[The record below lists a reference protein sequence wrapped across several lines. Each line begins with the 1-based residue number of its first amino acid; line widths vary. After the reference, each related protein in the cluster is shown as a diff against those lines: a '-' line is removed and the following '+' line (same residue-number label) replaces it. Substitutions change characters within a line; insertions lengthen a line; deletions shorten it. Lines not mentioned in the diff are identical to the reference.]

1 MPFNQKILESLE
13 WIISQDRTT
22 LLEASYDFKVE
33 SIAYCIYHFNI
44 LNVQLPILEEMI
56 ATGRIKTVKNAA
68 FKDYLLQLWEHRK
81 FIKYR
86 ETQVTQIQ
94 YERIDPY
101 LDNSF
106 PVVSLKK
113 HVLPVESLKG
123 VDLKTTAENYDRFI
137 TLQKTQ
143 NLAFVKYAETLSLKD
158 DYSRLLEL
166 IEKYPENIQ

>member
-1 MPFNQKILESLE
+1 
-13 WIISQDRTT
+13 
-22 LLEASYDFKVE
+22 
-33 SIAYCIYHFNI
+33 
-44 LNVQLPILEEMI
+44 MI